1 MTMGTSS
8 AIPEYLQ
15 AFANVERDDAERL
28 LILASVL
35 DQTTARFETG
45 CPFETLLASS
55 SPRAAVDELRS
66 VGRRLLRL
74 AEDTGSIGSAFA
86 RADSRQSFLGVVS
99 VDDQALTRSPGGFD
113 PTASLVAD
121 LVALA
126 PLDRHHLISQL
137 DRHTQQELVRRHPA
151 MMGSTDG
158 VPWRLRAA
166 ANQVLVRHELDKAVA
181 ADDNAM
187 IALLR
192 RLQREQV
199 IVFDP
204 RREHL
209 GVVHGDLDAAENI
222 AVFIPGMGS
231 TFTGFFNGTNGTDN
245 KAAALYREANAAHPG
260 STAVIAWLGY
270 AAPTGHTVDPVRAMA
285 EAGSDKHAKQGAK
298 NLEGFVQGLA
308 LSTERRLTL
317 VGHSY
322 GTLVVGLA
330 LKAGTPVD
338 EAVLVGSPGIGV
350 DRVREL
356 DAQLTGTIS
365 VLSAP
370 GDVVADLA
378 YFGHDPDAPSFG
390 ATRLTT
396 NATGR
401 PRVEAHANYFVEG
414 SQSLRNMAAV
424 VTGDRP
430 ERQQATGNDR
440 LRDAIQRAGRQQLTI
455 PERLVA
461 TLDEHSQGAPSV
473 PIAVTKKVIWVA
485 ETAPAQVVGAAAGSK
500 SLVDKI
506 RR

>member
-1 MTMGTSS
+1 MSTSS

-15 AFANVERDDAERL
+15 AFANAERDDAERL

-35 DQTTARFETG
+35 DQTTARFEMG
-45 CPFETLLASS
+45 CPFETLIASS

-74 AEDTGSIGSAFA
+74 AEDTGSVGSAFA
-86 RADSRQSFLGVVS
+86 RADHRHSFLAVVS
-99 VDDQALTRSPGGFD
+99 VDDRTLTRLQGGFD
-113 PTASLVAD
+113 PTAALVAD
-121 LVALA
+121 LGALA
-126 PLDRHHLISQL
+126 PSDRHHLVSQL
-137 DRHTQQELVRRHPA
+137 DRHTQQELVRRHPV
-151 MMGSTDG
+151 MMGNTDG
-158 VPWRLRAA
+158 IPWKLRAA
-166 ANQVLVRHELDKAVA
+166 ANQLLVRRELDKAEA
-181 ADDNAM
+181 ADDRAM
-187 IALLR
+187 IMLLR
-192 RLQREQV
+192 RLQHEQV
-199 IVFDP
+199 IMFDP

-209 GVVHGDLDAAENI
+209 AVVHGDLDAAENI

-231 TFTGFFNGTNGTDN
+231 TFTGFFDGNNGTDN

-270 AAPTGHTVDPVRAMA
+270 AAPTGHAVDPVRAVV
-285 EAGSDKHAKQGAK
+285 EVGSDKHAKQGAK
-298 NLEGFVQGLA
+298 NLKGFVQGLA
-308 LSTERRLTL
+308 LSAERRLTL

-330 LKAGTPVD
+330 LKAGTPAD
-338 EAVLVGSPGIGV
+338 EAVLAGSPGIGV

-356 DAQLTGTIS
+356 DAQLTGTVS

-396 NATGR
+396 NAASR
-401 PRVEAHANYFVEG
+401 PRVEAHANYFVED

-430 ERQQATGNDR
+430 DHQQSTGTDR
-440 LRDAIQRAGRQQLTI
+440 LRDVIHRSGRRQLVI
-455 PERLVA
+455 PEKLV
-461 TLDEHSQGAPSV
+461 TSLDKNSHGVPSV
-473 PIAVTKKVIWVA
+473 PIAITKKAIWVA
-485 ETAPAQVVGAAAGSK
+485 ETAPAQVVGAAASGSK
-500 SLVDKI
+500 SLIDKVK
-506 RR
+506 R